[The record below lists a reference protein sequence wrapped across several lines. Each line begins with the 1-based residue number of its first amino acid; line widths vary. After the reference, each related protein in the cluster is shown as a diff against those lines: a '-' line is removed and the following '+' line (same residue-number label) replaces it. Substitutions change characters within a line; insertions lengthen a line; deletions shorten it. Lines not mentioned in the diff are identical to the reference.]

1 MVSGHFNHLFRLTT
15 IKSFFLYK
23 CQLLAR
29 KLCQRE
35 KPQLMQ
41 RLLLSI
47 LITLLPAALFGQGIK
62 GTIKDNEG
70 SPMPFASIYVKEIGT
85 GTSSNL
91 EGNYEL
97 PLKPGK
103 YQVTYQFMGFASQ
116 IKQVEIGN
124 SYTTLNITLVP
135 QVIELPTVEVT
146 GKAED
151 PSYTIMRKAIAKAK
165 YHLMQNDSYSAEVYM
180 KGTGQITKVPWLLR
194 RTLEKEGIDT
204 SQVFTSESVSEI
216 FFERPNKF
224 SEKVISVRASGQ
236 DMQNAN
242 PNSYINSSFYLP
254 EVVNAISPLS
264 PRAFAYYKFEYQG
277 SFRERGYEINKIK
290 ITPRSKGDDVFE
302 GEIYIREDFWNIHSL
317 DVTTSL
323 YGFKIRIQQ
332 IFAPIVDE
340 TWMPVTQQFDFWGS
354 IFGLAGKYS
363 YLASVSN
370 YKVTP
375 NKDLDASVVLVD
387 EKIAPAPEE
396 IKAIKEGNL
405 DKGVQEV
412 FQEDK
417 KVSRKQFKKL
427 MKEYEKQ
434 EREEKE
440 ERDVISDYS
449 FRVDTLAAKK
459 DSMYWAKIRPVPLT
473 VKEVQSYKREDST
486 YVADKAQAEADSSI
500 RRNGKR
506 FKGMDILTGG
516 YYRLGKRLRFDFE
529 GLLPQ
534 TRFNTVEGWNLDFTG
549 AFTWRN
555 DTTTRFRVEPFI
567 RYGFAS
573 NKLYGKLETR
583 FGIGNRQQR
592 STFRVSGG
600 SYIQQFKNESI
611 DPFINSVY
619 TLFLEKNFMRL
630 YEKDFVKFSWA
641 KRFKYKYYASA
652 SLEYVSRS
660 ELFNNTNYRLKD
672 VDNRNFKPNRPF
684 NEEAFAGGFQN
695 SGALISVLS
704 VRGRPW
710 LKYRRY
716 NGRLIPIDNTSPEL
730 RLTYRK
736 GFNDAF
742 DSQVNFDH
750 LELGLKADVK
760 LGVRA
765 KIDLDIEAGKF
776 FGERQMLFTDFK
788 HFRGNRLGFT
798 PLKVTGGYRLLDYY
812 RYSTGDEYFSA
823 LTHIRFRKLL
833 FTRLPVL
840 RVSGIKENLFVNYLR
855 TPTSDNYIELG
866 YTIDNIFRI
875 FRLEFVQSFQDGK
888 AREFG
893 VRIGVASIFGNDD

>member
-1 MVSGHFNHLFRLTT
+1 
-15 IKSFFLYK
+15 
-23 CQLLAR
+23 
-29 KLCQRE
+29 
-35 KPQLMQ
+35 MQ
-41 RLLLSI
+41 RLVLSM
-47 LITLLPAALFGQGIK
+47 LIALIPIGVLAQGIK

-70 SPMPFASIYVKEIGT
+70 NPMPFASIYVKEIGT

-97 PLKPGK
+97 PLKAGK
-103 YQVTYQFMGFASQ
+103 YQITYQFMGFASQ
-116 IKQVEIGN
+116 IKQVEIG
-124 SYTTLNITLVP
+124 SEYLKLDIVLAP

-146 GKAED
+146 SKAED

-165 YHLMQNDSYSAEVYM
+165 YHLLQNDNYSAEVYM
-180 KGTGQITKVPWLLR
+180 KGTGQITKVPWILR
-194 RTLEKEGIDT
+194 RTLAKEGIDT

-216 FFERPNKF
+216 YFERPNTF

-236 DMQNAN
+236 DMDNAN

-290 ITPRSKGDDVFE
+290 VTPRSKGDDVFE

-354 IFGLAGKYS
+354 IFGLGGKYS

-387 EKIAPAPEE
+387 EKIVAAPEE
-396 IKAIKEGNL
+396 IKAIKNGDL

-427 MKEYEKQ
+427 MREYEKQ
-434 EREEKE
+434 EEEEKA
-440 ERDVISDYS
+440 ERDVISDY
-449 FRVDTLAAKK
+449 RYKVDTLAAKK
-459 DSMYWAKIRPVPLT
+459 DSLYWAKIRPVPLT
-473 VKEVQSYKREDST
+473 VKEIKGYKREDST
-486 YVADKAQAEADSSI
+486 YVADKAKAEADSSI
-500 RRNGKR
+500 LRNGQR
-506 FKGMDILTGG
+506 FEVSDLLTGG
-516 YYRLGKRLRFDFE
+516 HYRLGKRLRFSFP
-529 GLLPQ
+529 GLVPY
-534 TRFNTVEGWNLDFTG
+534 TRFNTVEGWNFDFTG
-549 AFTWRN
+549 AFQWRN
-555 DTTTRFRVEPFI
+555 DTTTRLRIAPFV

-573 NKLYGKLETR
+573 NKVYGKLETR
-583 FGIGNRQQR
+583 FGIGSREQR
-592 STFRVSGG
+592 STFRISGG
-600 SYIQQFKNESI
+600 SYVQQFSPGSI
-611 DPFINSVY
+611 DPFINTIYS
-619 TLFLEKNFMRL
+619 LFYERNFMRL
-630 YEKDFVKFSWA
+630 YQKDFARVSWA

-652 SLEYVSRS
+652 SLEYASRS
-660 ELFNNTNYRLKD
+660 QLFNNTNYRFFDKE
-672 VDNRNFKPNRPF
+672 NRSFRSNAPLNLESPT
-684 NEEAFAGGFQN
+684 GGFQD
-695 SGALISVLS
+695 SGSLISTLS
-704 VRGRPW
+704 LRGRPW
-710 LKYRRY
+710 LKFRRY
-716 NGRLIPIDNTSPEL
+716 NGRLIPINNTSPEL

-736 GFNDAF
+736 GFSDAF
-742 DSQVNFDH
+742 NSQVDFDH
-750 LELGLKADVK
+750 LEFGLKTDIE

-765 KIDLDIEAGKF
+765 KIDLDLEAGKF
-776 FGERQMLFTDFK
+776 FGNTQLLFPDFK
-788 HFRGNRLGFT
+788 HFQGNRLLFS
-798 PLKVTGGYRLLDYY
+798 PINVTGGFRLLDYY
-812 RYSTGDEYFSA
+812 KHSTSDEYISA
-823 LTHIRFRKLL
+823 LTHIRFRKFLL
-833 FTRLPVL
+833 THIPALRLTGL
-840 RVSGIKENLFVNYLR
+840 KENLFVNYLH
-855 TPTSDNYIELG
+855 TPTSDNYMEVG

-875 FRLEFVQSFQDGK
+875 LRLEFVQSFQGGK

-893 VRIGVASIFGNDD
+893 VRIGVASIFGDNN